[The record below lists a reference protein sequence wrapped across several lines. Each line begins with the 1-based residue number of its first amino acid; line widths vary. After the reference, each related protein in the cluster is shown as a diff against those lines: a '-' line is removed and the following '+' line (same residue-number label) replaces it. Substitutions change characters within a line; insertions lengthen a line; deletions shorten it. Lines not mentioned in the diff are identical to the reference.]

1 MTTQAGV
8 VTGPGRLRH
17 ALTAAW
23 GTFTGIAPHVLHH
36 VGPLAGAAF
45 LAGTGGRVLFFL
57 IGLAATTPL
66 LIRLYRRFQTWVAPA
81 IAVAIFAVAYTLS
94 SLLLGP
100 LIAGE
105 DAEGIPASTSTTIDH
120 HGHEEGI
127 DPATG

>member
-1 MTTQAGV
+1 MTIQAGA
-8 VTGPGRLRH
+8 VTAPGRLRH

-81 IAVAIFAVAYTLS
+81 IAVAVFAVTYTLS

-100 LIAGE
+100 LITGEEAAGT
-105 DAEGIPASTSTTIDH
+105 PASTPTTIDH
-120 HGHEEGI
+120 HGHQEVS
-127 DPATG
+127 DSATG